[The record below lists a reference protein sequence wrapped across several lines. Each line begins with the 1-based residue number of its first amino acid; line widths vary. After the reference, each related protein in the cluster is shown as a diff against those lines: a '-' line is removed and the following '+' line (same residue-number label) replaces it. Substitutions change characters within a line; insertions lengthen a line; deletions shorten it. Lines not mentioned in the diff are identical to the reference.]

1 MTSKD
6 TGSLDGRRALV
17 TGGVSGIGLG
27 ITEAMLQRGMRVVV
41 TGLNEARGKEIVKG
55 LQDRGDVW
63 FLRADVADENAIRAS
78 VDEAAGLL
86 GGLDALVNNAGV
98 ALEAPLLA
106 TPVSEF
112 DRLFR
117 INVRAVLC
125 YIQAA
130 HPHLVE
136 RKGGIVNIGSDAAL
150 FGEQAIG
157 AYSVSKAALVM
168 MSRLL
173 ALDLAPDGIRCNCVC
188 PGLTLPGMSHVGPVS
203 NPAAGDDPTLWGP
216 TSLGRFARP
225 SDVAAAVLFFLS
237 DESACCTGTELLMDG
252 GLQAGVQDSLH
263 SPGLDAADLGASTTF

>member
-1 MTSKD
+1 METKG
-6 TGSLDGRRALV
+6 TGSLEGRRALV

-41 TGLNEARGKEIVKG
+41 TGINEARGQEIVKQ

-63 FLRADVADENAIRAS
+63 FLRADVEDETAIRAS
-78 VDEAAGLL
+78 VDEAVRLL

-98 ALEAPLLA
+98 ALEATLLSTPL
-106 TPVSEF
+106 SEF

-117 INVRAVLC
+117 INVHAVLS
-125 YIQAA
+125 YVQAA
-130 HPHLVE
+130 HPHLTE
-136 RKGGIVNIGSDAAL
+136 RKGGVVNIGSDAAL

-188 PGLTLPGMSHVGPVS
+188 PGLTFPGMRHVGPVS
-203 NPAAGDDPTLWGP
+203 DPAAGDDPALWGP
-216 TSLGRFARP
+216 TPLGRFAHP

-237 DESACCTGTELLMDG
+237 DDSACCTGTELLLDG
-252 GLQAGVQDSLH
+252 GLQAGVT
-263 SPGLDAADLGASTTF
+263 G